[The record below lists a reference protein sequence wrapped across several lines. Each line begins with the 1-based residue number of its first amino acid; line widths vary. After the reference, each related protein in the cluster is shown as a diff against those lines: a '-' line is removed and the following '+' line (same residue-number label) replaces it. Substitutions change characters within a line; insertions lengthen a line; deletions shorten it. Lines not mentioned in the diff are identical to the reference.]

1 MAQPKGKTG
10 NPNGRPKGSPN
21 KITSELKTWVKMLID
36 NNRQG
41 LEQDFKKLSP
51 KDRWQIIERLLA
63 FCVPK
68 MQSTEAVL
76 DLQRL
81 TDAELETIINQIT
94 SNEDENNG
102 TDAV

>member
-1 MAQPKGKTG
+1 
-10 NPNGRPKGSPN
+10 
-21 KITSELKTWVKMLID
+21 
-36 NNRQG
+36 
-41 LEQDFKKLSP
+41 
-51 KDRWQIIERLLA
+51 
-63 FCVPK
+63 
-68 MQSTEAVL
+68 L